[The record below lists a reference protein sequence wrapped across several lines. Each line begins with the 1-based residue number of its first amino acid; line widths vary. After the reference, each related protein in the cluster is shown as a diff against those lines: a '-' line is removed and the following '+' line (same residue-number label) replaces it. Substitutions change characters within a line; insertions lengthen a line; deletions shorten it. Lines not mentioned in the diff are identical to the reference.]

1 MVRTSS
7 TPRRVLLRARLLLL
21 ASFVIATASAGC
33 GGATYTT
40 AGEAQTIAAANYQPG
55 QSVQVEWR
63 GSWYAATIV
72 AVLDGGQYHIHYDGW
87 GDEWDEAVDALRIRT
102 EGEVIAPPSELIA
115 PQVFVDDSGQAIEN
129 TGTQDDPGGYTPTP
143 ESPLPA
149 GLRPPP
155 WAPPLC
161 APSSGPGTPR
171 GTKTSHAS
179 ACAST
184 ERRRDHAAADAR
196 QRLTQAWARESMTGP

>member
-102 EGEVIAPPSELIA
+102 EGEVIAPPTELIQ
-115 PQVFVDDSGQAIEN
+115 PDSFVDESGQSVEN
-129 TGTQDDPGGYTPTP
+129 TGTQQDPGGYTPTADQ
-143 ESPLPA
+143 PLPA
-149 GLRPPP
+149 GQRVHVEWRGSWYLADVVD
-155 WAPPLC
+155 APYG
-161 APSSGPGTPR
+161 SSEVRVHYIGWDAEWDENVTRDRIRIG
-171 GTKTSHAS
+171 GAS
-179 ACAST
+179 
-184 ERRRDHAAADAR
+184 
-196 QRLTQAWARESMTGP
+196 Q